1 MPKKRKRKS
10 HYGRD
15 SADQKRMRVL
25 RQNETE
31 EQTAHRQ
38 SVEAE
43 RHREM
48 IANETSEHRSNRLA
62 AKRARDKIKRISE
75 NEERYVTR
83 QQRNAESQR
92 LSRGEK

>member
-1 MPKKRKRKS
+1 MPKKGKRKS

-43 RHREM
+43 RHCEM
-48 IANETSEHRSNRLA
+48 NANKTSEHRLNSLA
-62 AKRARDKIKRISE
+62 AKRARDNIMIMI
-75 NEERYVTR
+75 
-83 QQRNAESQR
+83 
-92 LSRGEK
+92 